1 VADNIVL
8 SQKSECVV
16 PHLMYIKFVVAVAE
30 NVSLIGYPDDTDSE
44 NEEGV
49 LEKLAGAIGH
59 LFTG

>member
-1 VADNIVL
+1 MADNIVL

-16 PHLMYIKFVVAVAE
+16 LHSMYMSFFLAVAE

-49 LEKLAGAIGH
+49 LEKLAGAVGH

>member
-1 VADNIVL
+1 MADNIIL
-8 SQKSECVV
+8 SQKSDCVV
-16 PHLMYIKFVVAVAE
+16 SHLMYILFFVAVAE

-49 LEKLAGAIGH
+49 LEKLAGAVGH